1 MDLTKKKCVP
11 YRGSEPSLKKAE
23 IRRYLSKLGKDW
35 RVEFPPAGEPEK
47 LVKEF
52 EFKDFVTAISFV
64 NKVADLAEAEGHHP
78 NIYIHSY
85 KKVRIELWTHK
96 IGGLHEN
103 DFIMAAKIEK
113 L

>member
-1 MDLTKKKCVP
+1 MKLTDKSCVP
-11 YRGSEPSLKKAE
+11 CKG
-23 IRRYLSKLGKDW
+23 
-35 RVEFPPAGEPEK
+35 GEPTLEK
-47 LVKEF
+47 DEIESYLTQVEGWEHKENPDKIVRDF
-52 EFKDFVTAISFV
+52 EFKNFKEAIGFV

-85 KKVRIELWTHK
+85 KRVKIELWTHK

-103 DFIMAAKIEK
+103 DFIMAAKIDQ